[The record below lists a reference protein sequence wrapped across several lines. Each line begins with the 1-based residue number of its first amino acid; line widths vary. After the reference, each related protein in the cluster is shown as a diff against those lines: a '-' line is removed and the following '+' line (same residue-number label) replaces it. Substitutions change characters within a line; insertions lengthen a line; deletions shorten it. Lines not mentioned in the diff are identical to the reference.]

1 MSKGI
6 FLGLGSN
13 IGDRASYL
21 REAIRLLGLQ
31 VVAASAVY
39 ESEPV
44 DYANQPW
51 FLNQVLQLETTF
63 HPLKLLGH
71 CQSVEKK
78 LGRTREVPKGPRT
91 IDLDLLFYND
101 EVMETP
107 ELTVPHPAIPV
118 RRFVLI
124 PLDEIASDFVH
135 PQIHLT
141 IRELLERCPD
151 RSEVKRIEQP

>member
-21 REAIRLLGLQ
+21 KEAIRLLGFP
-31 VVAASAVY
+31 VVVASAVY

-51 FLNQVLQLETTF
+51 FFNQVVQVETTF
-63 HPLKLLGH
+63 HALKLLGH
-71 CQSVEKK
+71 CQYVEKQ

-101 EVMETP
+101 EIIETS

-124 PLDEIASDFVH
+124 PLDEIASDLVH
-135 PQIHLT
+135 PQVHLT
-141 IRELLERCPD
+141 IRELLERCLD